1 MFKVFLEFLFIISFF
16 SFRFVKPVTLGG
28 DKNYAEKNKI
38 NKEEKKKNFLK
49 LIKQTPENNSIEFKD
64 SEIEL
69 EFNDKIELDVKKIRF
84 QPFLLNHDNIFKYK
98 INGNKLTIDII
109 NQLNKD
115 TTYQINFVFEYIIVI

>member
-49 LIKQTPENNSIEFKD
+49 LIKQTPENNSVEFKD

-69 EFNDKIELDVKKIRF
+69 EFNDKIE
-84 QPFLLNHDNIFKYK
+84 
-98 INGNKLTIDII
+98 
-109 NQLNKD
+109 
-115 TTYQINFVFEYIIVI
+115 

>member
-1 MFKVFLEFLFIISFF
+1 MFKVFLKFLFIISFF

-64 SEIEL
+64 SKIEL
-69 EFNDKIELDVKKIRF
+69 EFNDKIDLDVKKNTFSTFFIKSR
-84 QPFLLNHDNIFKYK
+84 
-98 INGNKLTIDII
+98 
-109 NQLNKD
+109 
-115 TTYQINFVFEYIIVI
+115 